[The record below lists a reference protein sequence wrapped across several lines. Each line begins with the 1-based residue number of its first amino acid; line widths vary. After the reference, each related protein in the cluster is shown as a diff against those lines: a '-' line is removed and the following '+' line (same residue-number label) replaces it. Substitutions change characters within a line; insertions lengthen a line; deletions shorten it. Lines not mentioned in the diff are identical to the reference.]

1 MEDRLTAQE
10 VASLLGISV
19 SAVHR
24 LCARGTLGSA
34 MFAGRRVFQ
43 RQIIL
48 ALKNSAGYSK
58 RTRRRTFQDLLDDGT
73 VRQGVIEL

>member
-10 VASLLGISV
+10 VAAILGISV

-24 LCARGTLGSA
+24 LCARGTLASS

-43 RQIIL
+43 RQVIV

-58 RTRRRTFQDLLDDGT
+58 RTRRRSFEELLNDGT
-73 VRQGVIEL
+73 IRQGVIEL